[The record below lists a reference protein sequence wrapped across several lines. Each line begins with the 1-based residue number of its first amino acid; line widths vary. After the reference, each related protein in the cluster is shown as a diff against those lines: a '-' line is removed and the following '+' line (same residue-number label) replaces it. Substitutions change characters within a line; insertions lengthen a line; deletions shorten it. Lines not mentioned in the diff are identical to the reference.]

1 MPKPK
6 PEEEAKK
13 LFIEGKSAFD
23 AGKMDLAL
31 ESLSKSLQFYRHS
44 SDNII
49 LAEIQRMLGEI
60 YYERG
65 ELIESRNLY
74 KRAYLAYKATG
85 HKIRMADCY
94 DKVDLSFI
102 IQSELRYAEEYQEKA
117 LKIREKTPDKKGI
130 ARGLKNLA
138 IIKYRITDDSTL
150 ALKRLDE
157 AAELAKKSK
166 DPQLAINIVLDKS
179 KILAKIGNFED
190 AMQNALVARRLSK
203 KFSINLPDDSEL
215 DLADILIN
223 LGLEK
228 YDQGNLADS
237 LKYLKNA
244 VLIQKSY
251 KEGISSN
258 IEAIIQKLEEK
269 IGGREGI

>member
-94 DKVDLSFI
+94 DKVALSFL

-130 ARGLKNLA
+130 ARALKNLA

-190 AMQNALVARRLSK
+190 AMQNALIARRLSK